1 MEKKLHIE
9 IGIDGENA
17 ITRISGDGGELLA
30 AATYVLNMFYR
41 TFEKNGGGE
50 AFKRIMQEI
59 VRNDNSPVWDKT

>member
-17 ITRISGDGGELLA
+17 ITRISGDGGELLT

-50 AFKRIMQEI
+50 AK
-59 VRNDNSPVWDKT
+59 